1 MEFFERVIS
10 FLIENDIAL
19 YLAVVG
25 DIIFSFFNAKTTK
38 KLKQESA
45 KDTSKVIN
53 GDITAL
59 IEYHEKVAK
68 ELRKKVGE

>member
-19 YLAVVG
+19 YFAVVG

-45 KDTSKVIN
+45 KDISKVIN

-68 ELRKKVGE
+68 ELRKKVGG